1 MASTLTFTDGTTT
14 VAISDAGA
22 GLQDY
27 APKGARASDESVD
40 EEATVNFLSKATAQ
54 TRINQINTIFARAR
68 MRATTSVGPRCFVQ
82 FAYEGEGTTWRSEI
96 TDGAIDVGD
105 ETLGVDPA
113 ANNLF
118 ATIRWTRA
126 PYWEGAVMQ
135 LPISNQSA
143 SNNTGGLTINNH
155 SVAGSASAYLTVA
168 GSNILGDTPAPVRLE
183 LVNTT
188 GSALGYLMYGLL
200 NGTQAWNYN
209 ACLQCESSV
218 SSFGQG
224 GSGVNTA
231 SGSASNGTYLAL
243 SAIAGSAANNIRW
256 QVANATLGLCD
267 GKPVVP
273 ILRFDGTAPTL
284 EYIRAYLGGLYT
296 EYIQTVSTRKYAV
309 LPPLPYP
316 PRSLNGANNYAT
328 HDLYVYFWNPGGS
341 ADAMKPDH
349 LTLIPAGDGWR
360 EINSL
365 EGNSNISNGDTLIDD
380 GIEQLTY
387 SLTGGNRLTTYSAA
401 GKWPLLIPGVDASFY
416 TFCAENGVGNAN
428 PSFSWSAKLYYRPR
442 RRSI

>member
-1 MASTLTFTDGTTT
+1 MASTLTITDGTTT
-14 VAISDAGA
+14 VALSDASA
-22 GLQDY
+22 GLQAY
-27 APKGARASDESVD
+27 APRGARASDESVE
-40 EEATVNFLSKATAQ
+40 EEAVVNFLSKATGQ
-54 TRINQINTIFARAR
+54 TRINQVNKIFARAR

-126 PYWEGAVMQ
+126 PYWEGAVTQ

-155 SVAGSASAYLTVA
+155 SVSGSASAYLAVSGANIA
-168 GSNILGDTPAPVRLE
+168 GDVPSPVRLE
-183 LVNTT
+183 LTNTT
-188 GSALGYLMYGLL
+188 GSALAYLMYGLL
-200 NGTQAWNYN
+200 NGSQSWNYN
-209 ACLQCESSV
+209 ACLQAEACTG
-218 SSFGQG
+218 SFGQG
-224 GSGVNTA
+224 GGGTNTA
-231 SGSASNGTYLAL
+231 SGTSSNGTYLAL
-243 SAIAGSAANNIRW
+243 SAIAGSANNYIKW
-256 QVANATLGLCD
+256 QVANSTLGLCD

-273 ILRFDGTAPTL
+273 ILRFDGAAPTL
-284 EYIRAYLGGLYT
+284 EYIRAYIGGLYT

-316 PRSLNGANNYAT
+316 PRSLNGANNYAP
-328 HDLYVYFWNPGGS
+328 HDLYLYFWNPGGVN
-341 ADAMKPDH
+341 DAMKPDH

-365 EGNSNISNGDTLIDD
+365 EGNNNIANGDTLIDD

-401 GKWPLLIPGVDASFY
+401 GKWPLLIPGVDASLY

-428 PSFSWSAKLYYRPR
+428 PSFSWTAKLYYRPR